1 MKLPVFETNTG
12 NFIIKLRS
20 INNFAMRNDTLK
32 FAAAGTKRDWKMRQE
47 LRSPRYTTRW
57 DELFEIK

>member
-1 MKLPVFETNTG
+1 
-12 NFIIKLRS
+12 
-20 INNFAMRNDTLK
+20 MRNDTLK
-32 FAAAGTKRDWKMRQE
+32 FAAVGTKRDWKMRQE